1 MNLTGA
7 SSNKRLLSSQRSV
20 AKRVRPSGA
29 RRFLPFLPLQQKF
42 ARRNNVDTT
51 TTCHAT
57 PLWHARAFSSE
68 NSWDR
73 LTELGKAY
81 VFRVS
86 VGDVEHCVPSLI
98 MACRYDPFRVGR
110 HQDVQAVRPL
120 NRIDAFLLD
129 QKRFSQVS
137 TGFLQVAIAMLL
149 NCWGY
154 QAYIRNTP
162 SSFLERTDA
171 AIGYSVRRGTC

>member
-1 MNLTGA
+1 
-7 SSNKRLLSSQRSV
+7 
-20 AKRVRPSGA
+20 
-29 RRFLPFLPLQQKF
+29 
-42 ARRNNVDTT
+42 
-51 TTCHAT
+51 
-57 PLWHARAFSSE
+57 
-68 NSWDR
+68 
-73 LTELGKAY
+73 
-81 VFRVS
+81 
-86 VGDVEHCVPSLI
+86 